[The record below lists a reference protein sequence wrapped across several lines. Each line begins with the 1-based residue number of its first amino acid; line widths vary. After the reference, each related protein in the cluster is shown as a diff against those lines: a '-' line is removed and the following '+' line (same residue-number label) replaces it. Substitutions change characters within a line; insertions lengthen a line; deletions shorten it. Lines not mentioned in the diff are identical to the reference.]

1 MYMQTCVYT
10 DMYVRVYMHT
20 HIHTDM
26 SIDIYTHMY
35 IHVYTYIGHTDMS
48 IDIYT
53 HMYIHVHTYIG
64 AREASPRELH
74 RGRGSGNQRR
84 LCPGALQRHGPAY
97 IRIHLRT
104 HTCVCAH
111 TSVHMYRHTYM
122 YTCRCIAT
130 SWATTCAFLKTS
142 PTLTASFG
150 DGVLDVLDSSVMFL
164 TTDMF

>member
-1 MYMQTCVYT
+1 MRSVLLCICVYEYAYRHMYMQTCVYT
-10 DMYVRVYMHT
+10 GMYVRVCMYT

-26 SIDIYTHMY
+26 STDIYTHMY
-35 IHVYTYIGHTDMS
+35 IHVY
-48 IDIYT
+48 
-53 HMYIHVHTYIG
+53 TYIG

-104 HTCVCAH
+104 HICVCAH